1 MATLPAELRL
11 RILEYTD
18 LIVPTKEVTWSRQDR
33 GYLVFYRDSHHS
45 PDREYRNHF
54 SPCRNSERERTYI
67 GCFCRRRHAAFSL
80 ACKCWAP
87 PGPTLFLICRTLH
100 RDAQFIFFS
109 GNHFT
114 IHDYWADPCWAIPFL
129 DVYDQAAI
137 PNPRYVYPNKRLGAS
152 QFLREVVP
160 PHCLAYLRFLE
171 LVFPPYLPES
181 WPQAEQPAM
190 QDWWATVQWLKDKIQ
205 APDLTIRLVVA
216 EHGDWAPDVFTNTIT
231 TSEGDTIM
239 RSFEE
244 LLRSMKP
251 LVDNGLAR
259 FYAHLPYPWR
269 LVGKPQPYFE
279 RLFWV
284 MAQERA
290 LKERAER
297 FVMGDRYGKLYANGG
312 EEPRLSF
319 WTWTHY
325 AQD

>member
-1 MATLPAELRL
+1 MPLRRIPQLRACHVRLCKTPDPRLQQVAQDAVSRALRIPTAPYSNPSTRTTLATLPAELRL

-80 ACKCWAP
+80 TCKCWAP
-87 PGPTLFLICRTLH
+87 PRPTLFLICRTLH

-181 WPQAEQPAM
+181 WPQAEQPATK
-190 QDWWATVQWLKDKIQ
+190 DWWATVQWLKDKIQ
-205 APDLTIRLVVA
+205 APGLTIRLVVA
-216 EHGDWAPDVFTNTIT
+216 EHGDWAPDVFNNTIT

-251 LVDNGLAR
+251 SRQRSCQVLCPPPLPLAAR
-259 FYAHLPYPWR
+259 R
-269 LVGKPQPYFE
+269 
-279 RLFWV
+279 
-284 MAQERA
+284 
-290 LKERAER
+290 
-297 FVMGDRYGKLYANGG
+297 
-312 EEPRLSF
+312 
-319 WTWTHY
+319 
-325 AQD
+325 